1 MGKEYVDGSGAPVD
15 YSRDQF
21 QGCNHYGFSGTTSP
35 VNGFPR
41 TTEPRKTWLD
51 ECAMMEMQAIISKH
65 KARTIISDKDDTE
78 YSESVAIGAYEYAE
92 AMLAEKIKREA
103 KE

>member
-41 TTEPRKTWLD
+41 TTEPHKTWLD
-51 ECAMMEMQAIISKH
+51 EMAHDYAKIISEEFLKINRCTPLNLSNS
-65 KARTIISDKDDTE
+65 ANIISE
-78 YSESVAIGAYEYAE
+78 HAYKLAT

-103 KE
+103 EE

>member
-51 ECAMMEMQAIISKH
+51 ECAMKIAQGFMSNL
-65 KARTIISDKDDTE
+65 
-78 YSESVAIGAYEYAE
+78 GAYKIDNYDDVSKAAYDLAE